1 VSRSS
6 AWLELLIP
14 SVCPACDR
22 PRWEAAPLL
31 CSCCRGGLHALPLL
45 RGIRTALAY
54 EETTLQLVQRFKF
67 EDRRDALAV
76 LLEPLLERLAGLDF
90 EGVVPVPRHPQRIRE
105 QGSDPAHLL
114 ARAVARR
121 SGRPLWSR
129 VLRRSRPTLPQS
141 ELPAARR
148 PGNVAGSFTARES
161 ALRNRRVLLL
171 DDVTTTGSTLRE
183 AVRALRRARPRAI
196 IPVALAGTPTLPSAP
211 PPAL

>member
-1 VSRSS
+1 MTPSP

-22 PRWEAAPLL
+22 PRREGAPLL
-31 CSCCRGGLHALPLL
+31 CSRCRKGLHRLPLL

-76 LLEPLLERLAGLDF
+76 LVEPLLQRLAGLDF
-90 EGVVPVPRHPQRIRE
+90 EGVVPVPRHPQRIRD

-129 VLRRSRPTLPQS
+129 VLRRSRPTPPQS

-148 PGNVAGSFTARES
+148 PANVAGSFTARAS

-183 AVRALRRARPRAI
+183 AARALRRARPRAI

>member
-1 VSRSS
+1 MRHPP
-6 AWLELLIP
+6 AWLELLVP

-22 PRWEAAPLL
+22 PRREAALLL
-31 CSCCRGGLHALPLL
+31 CSRCRTGLHTLSRL
-45 RGIRTALAY
+45 RGVRTAVAY
-54 EETTLQLVQRFKF
+54 EETAIQLVQRFKF

-76 LLEPLLERLAGLDF
+76 LLEALLQRIGGLEFD
-90 EGVVPVPRHPQRIRE
+90 GIVPIPRHPERIRE

-121 SGRPLWSR
+121 SKRPLWSR
-129 VLRRSRPTLPQS
+129 VLRRSRPTLPQA

-148 PGNVAGSFTARES
+148 SGNVAGSFSARES

-183 AVRALRRARPRAI
+183 AIHALRRARPRAI

-211 PPAL
+211 PRAL